1 MTLWILLQTF
11 CQWVHL
17 YYHNPLPCCI
27 TSPVICQIL
36 KFYLLHHFSDF
47 VTQVVENNLYSDLW
61 INISQTNYRGQSSWM
76 LKHELC
82 DFSSYKHFN
91 ILVRQRTFRIL
102 DDQSTKLHGEPG
114 LNKSSVLIL
123 WFCWKDVHCPI
134 LIIDFHYIE
143 SNENYSV

>member
-1 MTLWILLQTF
+1 MAWFTNWEYLSIHHKPFQITILKRTSQTFFLYHMTLWILLQTF

-91 ILVRQRTFRIL
+91 MT
-102 DDQSTKLHGEPG
+102 
-114 LNKSSVLIL
+114 L
-123 WFCWKDVHCPI
+123 WFSWFVKERFEF
-134 LIIDFHYIE
+134 LMT
-143 SNENYSV
+143 SL